1 MKRQL
6 NGLAHKVLSILLAGM
21 MVWTQTGLNV
31 FADNQNPEDLPTT
44 EQTPPRDT
52 TANPEITIQHYLN
65 FSAVSMGLIT
75 AGPDK
80 NTSQGTVVYP
90 LRNTPDYS
98 DNFDWNEFKANYNA
112 GGLTRGVD
120 YEVESGVL
128 LQIYNKEARGVV
140 TNGQGAPEYGLILKD
155 GQMAVHDT
163 KKMLFQDET
172 VTYHEKPY
180 LDYMNRLNNNDN
192 YELKAVLVGYD
203 LSPVR
208 KKM

>member
-80 NTSQGTVVYP
+80 NTSQGTVV
-90 LRNTPDYS
+90 
-98 DNFDWNEFKANYNA
+98 
-112 GGLTRGVD
+112 
-120 YEVESGVL
+120 
-128 LQIYNKEARGVV
+128 
-140 TNGQGAPEYGLILKD
+140 
-155 GQMAVHDT
+155 
-163 KKMLFQDET
+163 
-172 VTYHEKPY
+172 
-180 LDYMNRLNNNDN
+180 
-192 YELKAVLVGYD
+192 
-203 LSPVR
+203 
-208 KKM
+208 